1 MSESQAVT
9 KFKAVQKQFE
19 VRSADFS
26 QMLPKHIP
34 PHKFTRVALAAIQQ
48 NPKLLDVPQG
58 ALFRACMQCAQD
70 GLLPDGREAALVPY
84 SWQKKDG
91 TWITSVSYQPMIA
104 GIRKKAWNSGELAS
118 WEAYL
123 VHDAD
128 EFEIVLGSDPRI
140 SHRPALKNRGSII
153 VVYSIAKFK
162 NGASSM
168 DWMGIDEVEAV
179 RKRSRAASSGPWVTD
194 YGEMVRKTM
203 LRRHSKALPLSA
215 DFDTLLR
222 REDELYEHQPALAP
236 SISLNGAA
244 LADDGDEQP
253 AIEKPKRGRPRLK
266 DLSTNSSG
274 DSREPPPHKD
284 RSEDDAGI
292 ASPGPDTGGAPLTA
306 AGVSFDE
313 QENQAESDGY
323 DSFFNGRALHP
334 IPKSYL
340 AYKKLSDAYIAGWKR
355 AQMESADDPEQD
367 DQ

>member
-1 MSESQAVT
+1 MSESQALT
-9 KFKAVQKQFE
+9 KFKAVQQQFE
-19 VRSADFS
+19 IRSTDLS

-91 TWITSVSYQPMIA
+91 TWANSVSYQPMIA

-128 EFEIVLGSDPRI
+128 EFEIVVGSDPRI
-140 SHRPALKNRGSII
+140 MHKPVLKNRGPII
-153 VVYSIAKFK
+153 AVYSVAKLK

-168 DWMGIDEVEAV
+168 DWMGLDEVEAI
-179 RKRSRAASSGPWVTD
+179 RKRSRAANDGPWKTD

-203 LRRHSKALPLSA
+203 LKRHSKALPLSA
-215 DFDTLLR
+215 DLDTLLR
-222 REDELYEHQPALAP
+222 REDELYEQRPVLP
-236 SISLNGAA
+236 SSISLNGAA
-244 LADDGDEQP
+244 IDDDSEDRG
-253 AIEKPKRGRPRLK
+253 AIEKPRRGRPRLK
-266 DLSTNSSG
+266 NLSTNSSDG
-274 DSREPPPHKD
+274 QSDAPPPQGA
-284 RSEDDAGI
+284 SEDNAGS
-292 ASPGPDTGGAPLTA
+292 SPSQQGTGSDNSPA
-306 AGVSFDE
+306 AGASFNE
-313 QENQAESDGY
+313 QESQAESDGY
-323 DSFFNGRALHP
+323 DSFFNGKALNP
-334 IPKSYL
+334 IPLSYQK
-340 AYKKLSDAYIAGWKR
+340 YKRLSDAYTAGWNR
-355 AQMESADDPEQD
+355 ARVESADEAD